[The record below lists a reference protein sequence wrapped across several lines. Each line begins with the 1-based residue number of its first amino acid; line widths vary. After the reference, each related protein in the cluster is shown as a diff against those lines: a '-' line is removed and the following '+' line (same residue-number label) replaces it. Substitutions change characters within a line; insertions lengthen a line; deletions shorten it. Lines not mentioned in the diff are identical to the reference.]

1 MALPKIFHNLLSIE
15 DALQLIEHTVDLKP
29 IGKEEV
35 DLVNSLGRV
44 LSEEVFAPIDSPPFD
59 RSEMDGY
66 AVSASDISGAEDDK
80 PIALKVVGFSE
91 VGKMPIKEIHRN
103 ECMRIATGAPL
114 PKGAD
119 SVVMVEYTKETGENV
134 YIYHSIVHGENIAQA
149 GSDYVLG
156 DLFLRKGI
164 TLSSREI
171 ASLSALGFDK
181 VSVYKKPKVGV
192 FSSGNEIVPQ
202 GKNLIPGKIYDA
214 NGPAICSM
222 ISECGGE
229 SYFLGILPDTYDRML
244 DAVIAALGK
253 YDMVLTSGSTSAGRG
268 DVMYEVFDSVGKP
281 GIIIHGLKI
290 KPGKP
295 TIVAVAEGK
304 LLFGL
309 PGFPVS
315 AMMIFTMIV
324 KPVLTRIGGY
334 IGISEKTIPA
344 KMPFKISVGKGKRS
358 LIPVSIIGNGSSYV
372 AYPTPGSSG
381 SVSTLN
387 YSDGFIDIPENI
399 EFLEENE
406 DVKVKLFSDQF
417 TVPDLNIIGSH
428 CPAVELILSLSPTR
442 YTSKIVNLG
451 SLAGW
456 NAIKRKEADI
466 AGTHLL
472 DEGTL
477 QYNLAFLNKFNLK
490 ELAVLVK
497 GYKREQ
503 GIITLKANPRKICS
517 IEDLLSPE
525 VRIIN
530 RNKGSGTRTFLDYM
544 LKAIAKKRKE
554 DFHAM
559 VKRINGYN
567 YEAKTHSAIAL
578 AVFQGRADAGIGLR
592 YYAEKYGLGF
602 TALTEEEYD
611 FVILKERLN
620 KPGIEDFIKCLR
632 SKEFQALLPRRF
644 EGYNVTESTGKIMN

>member
-15 DALQLIEHTVDLKP
+15 DTLKLIEHAVDLKP
-29 IGKEEV
+29 IGREEV
-35 DLVNSLGRV
+35 GLSDSLGRV
-44 LSEEVFAPIDSPPFD
+44 LFEEVFAPIDSPPFD

-66 AVSASDISGAEDDK
+66 AVSASDVSGAEEDK
-80 PIALKVVGFSE
+80 PKTVKVVGFSE
-91 VGKMPIKEIHRN
+91 VGKIPTKEIHRN
-103 ECMRIATGAPL
+103 ECVRIATGAPL

-119 SVVMVEYTKETGENV
+119 SVVMVEYTKEAGGYV
-134 YIYHSIVHGENIAQA
+134 YIYHSIIHGENIAQA

-156 DLFLRKGI
+156 DLFLRKWV
-164 TLSSREI
+164 TLSSREV

-181 VSVYKKPKVGV
+181 IWVFKKPKVGV

-202 GKNLIPGKIYDA
+202 GKNLLPGKIYDA

-222 ISECGGE
+222 INECGGE
-229 SYFLGILPDTYDRML
+229 SHFLGILPDTYDKML
-244 DAVIAALGK
+244 NAIDIALGK
-253 YDMVLTSGSTSAGRG
+253 YDMVLTSGSTSAGLG
-268 DVMYEVFDSVGKP
+268 DIMYKVFDSVGKP

-295 TIVAVAEGK
+295 TIVAVAGGK

-324 KPVLTRIGGY
+324 KPVLIKMGGQ
-334 IGISEKTIPA
+334 IEISEKIINA
-344 KMPFKISVGKGKRS
+344 KIPFKISVGKGKRS
-358 LIPVSIIGNGSSYV
+358 LIPVSVIDNDGIYI
-372 AYPTPGSSG
+372 AYPTPGNSG
-381 SVSTLN
+381 SVSTLT
-387 YSDGFIDIPENI
+387 YSDGFIDIPESI

-406 DVKVKLFSDQF
+406 DVKVKLFSHQLI
-417 TVPDLNIIGSH
+417 VPELNIIGSH
-428 CPAVELILSLSPTR
+428 CPAVELILSLSPKR
-442 YTSKIVNLG
+442 HTSKIVNLG

-456 NAIKRKEADI
+456 NAIKRKEADL

-477 QYNLAFLNKFNLK
+477 QYNLTLLNKFNLK
-490 ELAVLVK
+490 EVAVLVK

-503 GIITLKANPRKICS
+503 GIMASKANPKKINS
-517 IEDLLSPE
+517 IEDLLRPE

-530 RNKGSGTRTFLDYM
+530 RNKGSGTRTYLDYM
-544 LKAIAKKRKE
+544 LKAIATKRKE

-559 VKRINGYN
+559 VKRIKGYN

-592 YYAEKYGLGF
+592 YYAAKCGLGF
-602 TALTEEEYD
+602 TPLTEEEYD

-620 KPGIEDFIKCLR
+620 KPGIEDFIKSLR
-632 SKEFQALLPRRF
+632 SKEFQTLLPQRF
-644 EGYNVTESTGKIMN
+644 EGYKATEKTGKIMN